1 MAPNLK
7 KRVRLRERERE
18 SESARE
24 GEREREVLAGVAL
37 RCVSTMGLAL
47 ENSFPAQLA

>member
-7 KRVRLRERERE
+7 KRVRLRERE

-24 GEREREVLAGVAL
+24 RGREGEREVLAGVAL